1 MNGENLNGRDGA
13 PGALGRLQDRF
24 VQWRQQSGPGHRR
37 RIPHGFWEDASVL
50 ARQQGVY
57 KVARTLRLDYATLK
71 KRVGANA
78 DRQHPPLTDPFVEL
92 RMPDSEATA
101 ENVIELVNRQGA
113 RMTLRLPPSCRQTVV
128 DLAEV
133 FLRPGL

>member
-1 MNGENLNGRDGA
+1 MNGENLNGKSGA

-24 VQWRQQSGPGHRR
+24 AQWRQQSGPGQRR
-37 RIPHGFWEDASVL
+37 RIPNAFWEEASVL
-50 ARQQGVY
+50 ARQQGVF

-71 KRVGANA
+71 KRAGVNA
-78 DRQHPPLTDPFVEL
+78 DRQRQQTPVPFVEL
-92 RMPDSEATA
+92 MMSGPTATS

-113 RMTLRLPPSCRQTVV
+113 RMTLRLHPACRQAIV

-133 FLRPGL
+133 FLRQRK

>member
-1 MNGENLNGRDGA
+1 MKGKNQNGKD
-13 PGALGRLQDRF
+13 GALGRLQDRF

-37 RIPHGFWEDASVL
+37 RIPPAFWQDATVL

-57 KVARTLRLDYATLK
+57 KVARTLRLDYDTLK
-71 KRVGANA
+71 QRAGANT
-78 DRQHPPLTDPFVEL
+78 DRQPRPMTDPFVEL
-92 RMPDSEATA
+92 RMPGSEATA

-113 RMTLRLPPSCRQTVV
+113 RMTIRLPPSCRQAVV

-133 FLRPGL
+133 FMRPGQ

>member
-1 MNGENLNGRDGA
+1 MNGKNQNGKDGA

-37 RIPHGFWEDASVL
+37 RIPPAFWEDASVL

-57 KVARTLRLDYATLK
+57 KVARTLRLDYDTLK
-71 KRVGANA
+71 QRAGTNT
-78 DRQHPPLTDPFVEL
+78 DRQRPPMTDPFVEL
-92 RMPDSEATA
+92 SMAGSEATA

-113 RMTLRLPPSCRQTVV
+113 RMTLRLHPSCRQAVV
-128 DLAEV
+128 DLAKV
-133 FLRPGL
+133 FLRPGQ